1 MSPFFCSAIDSWHK
15 QPHVRIVN
23 EVFSML
29 NFLGAVFVI
38 FLSTM
43 VAGAAGPL
51 PNFTFKSID
60 GGEIELGS
68 FKGKPILISNT
79 ASKCGFTGQYKD
91 LQALHEKY
99 GNAGLIVL
107 GVPSKDFRQE
117 YDDNQVV
124 KEFCEVNFGITFPI
138 AEVTH
143 VIGKEAHPFYR
154 WLVTEYNLK
163 PRWNFTKILIDRQG
177 EVIASFGST
186 VRPNSQ
192 RMQDAIVEVLK
203 K

>member
-15 QPHVRIVN
+15 QPHVRIVHG
-23 EVFSML
+23 VFSML

-38 FLSTM
+38 FLSTT

-60 GGEIELGS
+60 GGEIQLSS

-99 GNAGLIVL
+99 SNAGLIVL

-143 VIGKEAHPFYR
+143 VIGKKAHPFYR

>member
-1 MSPFFCSAIDSWHK
+1 MRVMHLQHCMQADF
-15 QPHVRIVN
+15 
-23 EVFSML
+23 EVFL
-29 NFLGAVFVI
+29 PPIQKIVKIVI
-38 FLSTM
+38 Y
-43 VAGAAGPL
+43 
-51 PNFTFKSID
+51 
-60 GGEIELGS
+60 
-68 FKGKPILISNT
+68 LISGEHIAAEADANRL
-79 ASKCGFTGQYKD
+79 SCNHKH
-91 LQALHEKY
+91 LEQAT
-99 GNAGLIVL
+99 IM
-107 GVPSKDFRQE
+107 SDFRQE
-117 YDDNQVV
+117 YDDNKAV

-143 VIGKEAHPFYR
+143 VIGKKAHPFYR